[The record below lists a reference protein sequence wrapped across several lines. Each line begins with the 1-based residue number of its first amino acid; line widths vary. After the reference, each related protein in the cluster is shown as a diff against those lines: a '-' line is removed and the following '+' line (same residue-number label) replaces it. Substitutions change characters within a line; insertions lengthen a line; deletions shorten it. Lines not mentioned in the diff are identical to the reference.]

1 MFKLIATLSISILL
15 TFNAQASPEN
25 SAIHFIETLGI
36 GNNLKVISA
45 SAARDTKTYNM
56 IVSKIGPVRAESI
69 LKTELT
75 KSTDKYQDQWNKNL
89 AHVYLKYFSVDELN
103 SLSKDKQKSPYAK
116 KMVKKLRE
124 ISSSMQSK
132 SNGLLKTIVTEA
144 ITNTYSKSL

>member
-1 MFKLIATLSISILL
+1 
-15 TFNAQASPEN
+15 
-25 SAIHFIETLGI
+25 
-36 GNNLKVISA
+36 
-45 SAARDTKTYNM
+45 M